1 MTTREMSLRQLVLYS
16 APGLA
21 LALLIPPFPA
31 MMAAFYAKY
40 TAATTAGIA
49 TALLVARL
57 LDAVAVPLIGYRSDR
72 TRSRLGP
79 RKPWM
84 IAGALVGV
92 PAFWVFF
99 RPPPAAGD
107 VYFFLGACL
116 YYVTFALVDIPQRAW
131 AAELTPDYDQ
141 RSRIAAFLTVSVLV
155 GGVAFMF
162 LPELLALPAIGVV
175 ASPALDNRMMGI
187 LGAAGMLLLPAT
199 VLLAVIGV
207 PRGTVAAA
215 PSSSVREMFV
225 AVRHNKPFWLY
236 VGADALTQ
244 IGYGCFYAVLFVAL
258 DSHFGLGE
266 QIPIIL
272 VTVVGVQL
280 LAVPF
285 CLRVARSL
293 GKHRTWAWAWVI
305 HAVLMPL
312 GFLFQP
318 GEFEL
323 GLFLL
328 YASVLTVLQAPQ
340 MVFPMAIVADIVDY
354 DTLKSGQ
361 NRAGSYF
368 SIRTLCNMG
377 VSALGSALGF
387 YVLALVGYD
396 PKTSANAPGAV
407 LGMQLD
413 LLVLPGVFFLLAAL
427 LLFRFPIDARR
438 HAIIRRRIDS
448 RAARVARDLQGAIG
462 T

>member
-1 MTTREMSLRQLVLYS
+1 MKTHALPLRHLLLYS

-31 MMAAFYAKY
+31 LMAAFYAKY

-57 LDAVAVPLIGYRSDR
+57 LDAVAVPLIGYLSDR

-84 IAGALVGV
+84 MGGALVGV
-92 PAFWVFF
+92 VAFWVFF
-99 RPPPAAGD
+99 RPPTGAGD
-107 VYFFLGACL
+107 MHFFVGACL

-131 AAELTPDYDQ
+131 AAELTPDYNQ
-141 RSRIAAFLTVSVLV
+141 RSRIAAFLTVSVLA

-162 LPELLALPAIGVV
+162 LPELLALPAVGVV
-175 ASPALDNRMMGI
+175 ATSALDNRMMEI
-187 LGAAGMLLLPAT
+187 LGVVGMVLLPAT
-199 VLLAVIGV
+199 VLLAVLGV
-207 PRGTVAAA
+207 PRGAVSPA
-215 PSSSVREMFV
+215 PSSSLREMFE

-236 VGADALTQ
+236 VAADALTQ

-280 LAVPF
+280 LAVPL
-285 CLRVARSL
+285 CLRVARHL

-312 GFLFQP
+312 GFLFRP

-323 GLFLL
+323 GWFML

-354 DTLKSGQ
+354 DTLRSRQ

-396 PKTSANAPGAV
+396 PKISTNSSTAV
-407 LGMQLD
+407 LGMLVD
-413 LLVLPGVFFLLAAL
+413 LLILPGVFFVLAAL

>member
-1 MTTREMSLRQLVLYS
+1 VTTNTLPLRQLLLYS

-21 LALLIPPFPA
+21 LALLLPPFPA
-31 MMAAFYAKY
+31 MMAAFYARY

-57 LDAVAVPLIGYRSDR
+57 LDAVVVPLIGYLSDR
-72 TRSRLGP
+72 THSRLGP

-84 IAGALVGV
+84 IGGAVVGV
-92 PAFWVFF
+92 AAFWVFF
-99 RPPPAAGD
+99 RPPPGAGD
-107 VYFFLGACL
+107 LYFFAAALL

-131 AAELTPDYDQ
+131 ASELTPDYDQ
-141 RSRIAAFLTVSVLV
+141 RSRIAAFLTVSVLA

-162 LPELLALPAIGVV
+162 LPELLALPAVGVV
-175 ASPALDNRMMGI
+175 ATPALDNRMMGI
-187 LGAAGMLLLPAT
+187 LGVAGMVLLPVT
-199 VLLAVIGV
+199 VLLAVLGV
-207 PRGTVAAA
+207 PRGAVTAA
-215 PSSSVREMFV
+215 PSSSLREMFA
-225 AVRHNKPFWLY
+225 AVRHNGPFWLY
-236 VGADALTQ
+236 VAADALTQ

-266 QIPIIL
+266 RIPIIL

-280 LAVPF
+280 LAVPL
-285 CLRVARSL
+285 CLRAAKSL
-293 GKHRTWAWAWVI
+293 GKHRTWAWAWVL

-318 GEFEL
+318 GEFEFWM
-323 GLFLL
+323 FLL

-354 DTLKSGQ
+354 DTLKSRQ

-377 VSALGSALGF
+377 VSAVGSALGF

-396 PKTSANAPGAV
+396 PKSSANAPDAV
-407 LGMQLD
+407 LGMLVD
-413 LLVLPGVFFLLAAL
+413 LLVLPGVFFVLAAV

-438 HAIIRRRIDS
+438 HGIIRRRIDS
-448 RAARVARDLQGAIG
+448 RAARVARDLKGVIG